1 MYGIYETFRR
11 PYNKH
16 KHGHP
21 FLFSMGTTPQA
32 APTPFSRLSPAVPY
46 FADESNLEIVE
57 PVFIGEVVL
66 DKIHTLIEG
75 GGGVSSLLRDFT
87 DNVIIR
93 CKYGGRKIIARTG
106 YGPSV
111 LTADEVSRFTQL
123 ISDFDK
129 RFATGP
135 SPKKH
140 KLNVKSDFKR
150 SDWDYFDQD
159 WTMK

>member
-1 MYGIYETFRR
+1 EIIIRQHKQNAKSARHTYAYAVRVYETFRK

-21 FLFSMGTTPQA
+21 FLFSMGTAQSA
-32 APTPFSRLSPAVPY
+32 APPLFSRLSPALPY

-93 CKYGGRKIIARTG
+93 CKYGGRKIIARKG
-106 YGPSV
+106 YGPPV
-111 LTADEVSRFTQL
+111 LNAPETNRLTQL
-123 ISDFDK
+123 ISEFDK
-129 RFATGP
+129 RFATG
-135 SPKKH
+135 
-140 KLNVKSDFKR
+140 
-150 SDWDYFDQD
+150 
-159 WTMK
+159 